1 VSDFL
6 QVNDRARDELERIGS
21 LEFNIFQLQ
30 AETGQNELVTAV
42 SSILAREDIFSVLD
56 IPFETFMRF
65 IGKIQQGYNQ
75 VSYHNKA
82 HAADL
87 SQVSLALK

>member
-1 VSDFL
+1 MGSACQDAIDEDVIIDAAYVSEFL

-42 SSILAREDIFSVLD
+42 SSILAKEDIFSVLD
-56 IPFETFMRF
+56 VPFETFVRF
-65 IGKIQQGYNQ
+65 ITKIQ
-75 VSYHNKA
+75 
-82 HAADL
+82 
-87 SQVSLALK
+87 

>member
-1 VSDFL
+1 VSEFL

-30 AETGQNELVTAV
+30 AQTGQNELVTAV

-65 IGKIQQGYNQ
+65 IGKIQ
-75 VSYHNKA
+75 
-82 HAADL
+82 
-87 SQVSLALK
+87 

>member
-1 VSDFL
+1 
-6 QVNDRARDELERIGS
+6 VNDRARDELERIGS

-42 SSILAREDIFSVLD
+42 SSILAREDTFSVLD

-65 IGKIQQGYNQ
+65 IGKIQ
-75 VSYHNKA
+75 
-82 HAADL
+82 
-87 SQVSLALK
+87 

>member
-1 VSDFL
+1 LGSACQDAIDEDVIIDATYVSEFL
-6 QVNDRARDELERIGS
+6 QVNDRARGELERIGS

-65 IGKIQQGYNQ
+65 IGKIQ
-75 VSYHNKA
+75 
-82 HAADL
+82 
-87 SQVSLALK
+87 

>member
-1 VSDFL
+1 LGSACQDAIDEDVIIDAAYVSEFL
-6 QVNDRARDELERIGS
+6 QVNDRARGELERIGS

-42 SSILAREDIFSVLD
+42 SSILAREEIFSVLD

-65 IGKIQQGYNQ
+65 IGKIQ
-75 VSYHNKA
+75 
-82 HAADL
+82 
-87 SQVSLALK
+87 

>member
-1 VSDFL
+1 VSEFL

-65 IGKIQQGYNQ
+65 IGKIQ
-75 VSYHNKA
+75 
-82 HAADL
+82 
-87 SQVSLALK
+87 